1 MEAIGGSYFA
11 SRGCGYHE
19 TSVNTLRPDH
29 VTVQDLDETLNPAP
43 HTPAPLPL
51 TTKLSS
57 QMMQAEVDASKFDA
71 GLLSSEE
78 GEKEKRKREAVRLRD
93 ARARGAHDGVYPD
106 APAGAPR
113 P

>member
-1 MEAIGGSYFA
+1 MSL
-11 SRGCGYHE
+11 
-19 TSVNTLRPDH
+19 NTLHARPDH
-29 VTVQDLDETLNPAP
+29 ATVRCLDETLNPTP
-43 HTPAPLPL
+43 HTLTPIPL

-57 QMMQAEVDASKFDA
+57 QMMQAEVDASKVDA

-78 GEKEKRKREAVRLRD
+78 SEREKRAREAVRLRD

-106 APAGAPR
+106 APTGEPR